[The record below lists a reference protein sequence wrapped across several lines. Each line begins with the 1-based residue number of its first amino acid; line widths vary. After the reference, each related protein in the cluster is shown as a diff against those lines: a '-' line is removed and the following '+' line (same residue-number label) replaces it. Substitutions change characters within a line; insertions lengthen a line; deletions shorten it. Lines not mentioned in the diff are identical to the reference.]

1 MHPQHEGRIPHLQQS
16 SKVRYPE
23 GTEAGCPTL
32 LGVFVGFHAK
42 QCGFKGRVSLFRITL
57 RPTRPY
63 TPRSGYRPDIFS
75 FGLALAARDPVS
87 SWRGAGVSGRA
98 GFDDLGDVC
107 LFGAWCPVLL
117 GPSAS
122 FRPWKSGRL
131 EVCGILTGGLGSRPA
146 PLFFGLRFLSVEFQ
160 HEAQSAC
167 LCPWPGLAESSRMLH
182 TSFKILHISLSA
194 LDASS
199 L

>member
-1 MHPQHEGRIPHLQQS
+1 M
-16 SKVRYPE
+16 
-23 GTEAGCPTL
+23 
-32 LGVFVGFHAK
+32 GFHAK

-98 GFDDLGDVC
+98 GFDGLGDVC
-107 LFGAWCPVLL
+107 LSGAWCPVLL

-146 PLFFGLRFLSVEFQ
+146 ALFFGLCFLSVGFQ
-160 HEAQSAC
+160 HEAQSAG
-167 LCPWPGLAESSRMLH
+167 LCPSRLGREFQNAPYQLQDTAH
-182 TSFKILHISLSA
+182 LPLCSGRIQPIAKHASTSLLQIAGIMSTGPEFISFPPKSREVQ
-194 LDASS
+194 
-199 L
+199 